1 MCIFVHVC
9 MCMYCIIVHGN
20 MWWHFKEGIGLH
32 LHIRKNTWVC
42 VCVCGHHTCMTTRDS
57 IEHVLIN
64 AEPMAICDHAHG
76 VDCLWVW
83 LDGSLSILA
92 QQDAFE
98 KGEWGKMNARD
109 RGALMYR

>member
-1 MCIFVHVC
+1 MWSSY
-9 MCMYCIIVHGN
+9 MYD
-20 MWWHFKEGIGLH
+20 
-32 LHIRKNTWVC
+32 
-42 VCVCGHHTCMTTRDS
+42 HTGDS

-109 RGALMYR
+109 RGALMLQVREELQVHTHCMLHVQ